1 MRRKK
6 FCDRA
11 GLVFPATFMLL
22 LAVTA
27 ACDRGSGLADG
38 AGFMRL
44 AFSDS
49 WSGGTRS
56 IAGMPDTNDF
66 ILNVSDEDGDV
77 IYSGPYGASPE
88 IFEVSPG
95 SYMISV
101 RSSEFASPAF
111 SMPVFGD
118 DRCVVVPGGGTVSV
132 ELECIQVNSG
142 VRLRIDPDFLTA
154 YPQGVLFLSSED
166 GRLMYG
172 YTERRIA
179 YFRPGSVSVVLADG
193 GKESVLMTRSLS
205 GQEILTVNV
214 SVSDPSPG
222 EDPDGA
228 ISVSIDTTRIWNEE
242 DIVIGDTGQDKGD
255 DPDNAMSVTQARSS
269 VGAEDV
275 WVYGY
280 IVGGDLSRTS
290 MSFSAPFSSDTNLAL
305 AVRSSVSSKES
316 CISVSLPSG
325 EIRDVLNLVDHPDN
339 LGRRVSIKGDVVESY
354 FGIVGLKNVTGYRMK

>member
-6 FCDRA
+6 FSDRA

-172 YTERRIA
+172 YSEKRIA
-179 YFRPGSVSVVLADG
+179 YFNPGNVSLVMNEEDRSRTLLTRWLESREILTLNIDVPEFSADG
-193 GKESVLMTRSLS
+193 GHISITVDTSRVWTTEDYVIGEESGNS
-205 GQEILTVNV
+205 GSEPEEAV
-214 SVSDPSPG
+214 SVS
-222 EDPDGA
+222 
-228 ISVSIDTTRIWNEE
+228 
-242 DIVIGDTGQDKGD
+242 
-255 DPDNAMSVTQARSS
+255 QARTMA
-269 VGAEDV
+269 GEKDV
-275 WVYGY
+275 WVTGFV
-280 IVGGDLSRTS
+280 VGGDLSRSS
-290 MSFSAPFSSDTNLAL
+290 MSFEGPFESATNLAI
-305 AVRSSVSSKES
+305 ATRSSVRDKDA
-316 CISVSLPSG
+316 CMSVELPSG
-325 EIRDVLNLVDHPDN
+325 DVRDALNLVSNPAL
-339 LGRRVSIKGDVVESY
+339 LGRQIWIRGDIVESY
-354 FGIVGLKNVTGYRMK
+354 FGIPGIKSTDEFVVK

>member
-1 MRRKK
+1 MRNV
-6 FCDRA
+6 FSYRA
-11 GLVFPATFMLL
+11 ALAAVIVSAFLPVYSCSRGADSQSESEGYIRLSFPEDMYK
-22 LAVTA
+22 A
-27 ACDRGSGLADG
+27 ALEKTDL
-38 AGFMRL
+38 
-44 AFSDS
+44 
-49 WSGGTRS
+49 
-56 IAGMPDTNDF
+56 PDTNDF
-66 ILNVSDEDGDV
+66 ILDIRNSSGESV
-77 IYSGPYGASPE
+77 YSGLFGDSPE
-88 IFEVSPG
+88 TLTVPPG
-95 SYMISV
+95 SYTVSV
-101 RSSEFASPAF
+101 RSSEFEKPRFSSPQY
-111 SMPVFGD
+111 GD
-118 DRCVVVPGGGTVSV
+118 EQCVLVPSEGVVNVR
-132 ELECIQVNSG
+132 LECRQINSG
-142 VRLRIDPDFLTA
+142 IRLKISPDFLTA
-154 YPQGVLFLSSED
+154 YPDGVLFVSSAD

-179 YFRPGSVSVVLADG
+179 YFRPGSVSVVLSDG
-193 GKESVLMTRSLS
+193 GKENVLMTRSLS

-222 EDPDGA
+222 EDLDGA

-255 DPDNAMSVTQARSS
+255 DPDNAMSVAQARSS